1 MVSALLMAAS
11 AGLAFAPCPIGPAV
25 APEAD
30 LFLHDQPLSEAAM
43 SAASGGEAAAI
54 DISELGLNIA
64 SSNGTV
70 TGITVDN
77 SDTGA
82 IANTTVTGNS
92 GITAVF
98 NNTGNG
104 VIFQNT
110 MQVNVFL
117 NAPQ

>member
-1 MVSALLMAAS
+1 MFSVFVFAAS
-11 AGLAFAPCPIGPAV
+11 AGLAFAPCPTGQAP
-25 APEAD
+25 APESD
-30 LFLHDQPLSEAAM
+30 LFSNDQPLSEAAM
-43 SAASGGEAAAI
+43 SEASGGEAAAI
-54 DISELGLNIA
+54 DISELGLNVS

-70 TGITVDN
+70 TGVTVDN

-110 MQVNVFL
+110 LQVNVFL